1 MRSQFFITYN
11 AIFCFF
17 ILCFGLFLVY
27 KPHLVIELQRKFY
40 ASINWKIEPIS
51 LSKELRNTRI
61 MGLALA
67 ALSLATLLYLL
78 TIRIIP

>member
-1 MRSQFFITYN
+1 MRPQFFITYN

-17 ILCFGLFLVY
+17 ILCFGLFLIS
-27 KPHLVIELQRKFY
+27 KPYLVIELQRKFY

-51 LSKELRNTRI
+51 MPKELRNTRI
-61 MGLALA
+61 MGLVLA
-67 ALSLATLLYLL
+67 VLSLTTLFYLL